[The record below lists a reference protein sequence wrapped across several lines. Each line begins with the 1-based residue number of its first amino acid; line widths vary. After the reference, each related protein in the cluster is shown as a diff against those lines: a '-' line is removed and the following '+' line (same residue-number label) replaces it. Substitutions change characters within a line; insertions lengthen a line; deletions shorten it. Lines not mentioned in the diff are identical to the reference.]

1 MLFLRFRNGVDPQ
14 KGTIADALTRSDLER
29 MIYHMAHDGGE
40 ASLKYCS
47 MICLAQQ
54 MMQRGDDQ
62 RGVALCDLFTYDIPL
77 TAIRPSPCTALC
89 IVSYCGKKNSDGRTE
104 YGFSFRNKYPLFCGH
119 GALAR
124 YLFFRLSVKNEKLP
138 DLTKNMSCCNIL
150 QVFFFYFL
158 HFLLLLGLTYYCGQ
172 NMEV

>member
-1 MLFLRFRNGVDPQ
+1 MILHFSNAVDPQ

-29 MIYHMAHDGGE
+29 MIHHMANDGRE

-62 RGVALCDLFTYDIPL
+62 RGVALCDLFTYDVPQ
-77 TAIRPSPCTALC
+77 TAIGPSPCTALC
-89 IVSYCGKKNSDGRTE
+89 VVSYSGKKNSDGRTE
-104 YGFSFRNKYPLFCGH
+104 YGFSFRNKSPLFCGH

-124 YLFFRLSVKNEKLP
+124 YLFFRFSVKSEKIP
-138 DLTKNMSCCNIL
+138 DIT
-150 QVFFFYFL
+150 
-158 HFLLLLGLTYYCGQ
+158 Q
-172 NMEV
+172 NKEW